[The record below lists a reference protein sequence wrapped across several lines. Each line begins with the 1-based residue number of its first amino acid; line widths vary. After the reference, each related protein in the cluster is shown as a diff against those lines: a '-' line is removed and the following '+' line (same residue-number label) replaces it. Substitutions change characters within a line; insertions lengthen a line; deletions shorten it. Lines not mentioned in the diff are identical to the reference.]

1 MKNLTTALLFTATLV
16 CAQTRTPPDP
26 AMMAQREVQ
35 FLTKRLGL
43 NTTQQGQA
51 TTIFTNQ
58 YWADATT
65 RADLKTQRTALTAAI
80 QSNNE
85 GAIQAAATEI
95 GKDTATLTLTDAT
108 AQAAFYASLTPAQQ
122 TLSMSLP
129 AARVRR
135 SWTPD
140 GPSIS
145 RGGPQ

>member
-1 MKNLTTALLFTATLV
+1 
-16 CAQTRTPPDP
+16 
-26 AMMAQREVQ
+26 MMAQREVQ

-58 YWADATT
+58 YSADATT

-80 QSNNE
+80 QSNNA

-108 AQAAFYASLTPAQQ
+108 AQAAFYAILTQAQQ
-122 TLSMSLP
+122 TTYNEHP
-129 AARVRR
+129 AGAGFGGGRPMGR
-135 SWTPD
+135 
-140 GPSIS
+140 GFG